1 MMLDV
6 GLDRCKRV
14 KTQKYLKMKDSP
26 SLTAFFPYNLKDS
39 KSVKAGTVLQE
50 TQKSVRDLA
59 CRGKALGTT

>member
-1 MMLDV
+1 
-6 GLDRCKRV
+6 
-14 KTQKYLKMKDSP
+14 MKDSP

-50 TQKSVRDLA
+50 TQKSARDLA